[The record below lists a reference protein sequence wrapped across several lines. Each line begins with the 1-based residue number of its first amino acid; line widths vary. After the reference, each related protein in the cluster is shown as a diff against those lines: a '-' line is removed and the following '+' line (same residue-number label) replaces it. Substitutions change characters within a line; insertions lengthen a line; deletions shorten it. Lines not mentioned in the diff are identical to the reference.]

1 MRPHDRTVLAR
12 RRFDGASSPR
22 PSFHSARPFDRPSS
36 PPPSFH
42 CAHRF
47 IFSALTIPLPRFP
60 PRSRPPD
67 ARAHPPRPMSA
78 FSARVN
84 IAPSE
89 SPARECPDGP
99 SPSARPAPPSKRY
112 ITPPS
117 TRVTRLLEGRVCDR
131 PACAVTPRLDIFF
144 PSRSESSLGGT
155 TRDGAVE
162 GPVRSASRAV
172 DRSFRRRTDADR
184 GRPEPPGA
192 ETDTDPSDEG
202 FSRNEPIK
210 SAPRPFTDPP
220 VPPPSH
226 PAPSLQSSRGVR
238 PRPTPAAAPR
248 SPPRPPG

>member
-1 MRPHDRTVLAR
+1 MP
-12 RRFDGASSPR
+12 GR
-22 PSFHSARPFDRPSS
+22 PSAHGPTRP
-36 PPPSFH
+36 
-42 CAHRF
+42 
-47 IFSALTIPLPRFP
+47 P
-60 PRSRPPD
+60 PRSD
-67 ARAHPPRPMSA
+67 
-78 FSARVN
+78 
-84 IAPSE
+84 
-89 SPARECPDGP
+89 
-99 SPSARPAPPSKRY
+99 

-162 GPVRSASRAV
+162 GQVRSASRAV

-192 ETDTDPSDEG
+192 ENDTDPSDSQIFTERADKERPAA
-202 FSRNEPIK
+202 FLLI
-210 SAPRPFTDPP
+210 RPF
-220 VPPPSH
+220 PPPSH

-248 SPPRPPG
+248 SPPG

>member
-12 RRFDGASSPR
+12 GESTAPHR
-22 PSFHSARPFDRPSS
+22 SARPSTLRAPSPAPHRRPRRST
-36 PPPSFH
+36 
-42 CAHRF
+42 AHISF

-99 SPSARPAPPSKRY
+99 SPSARPDPPFEAIYHS
-112 ITPPS
+112 PF
-117 TRVTRLLEGRVCDR
+117 TRVTRLLAWRVCDR

-192 ETDTDPSDEG
+192 ENDTDPSDSQIFTERADKERPAA
-202 FSRNEPIK
+202 FLLI
-210 SAPRPFTDPP
+210 RPFPLSPT
-220 VPPPSH
+220 

-248 SPPRPPG
+248 SPPG

>member
-1 MRPHDRTVLAR
+1 MPGRPVAFGPT
-12 RRFDGASSPR
+12 R
-22 PSFHSARPFDRPSS
+22 PPLEAIS
-36 PPPSFH
+36 
-42 CAHRF
+42 
-47 IFSALTIPLPRFP
+47 LPLPPESLVWWRGECVID
-60 PRSRPPD
+60 PRVRLHRD
-67 ARAHPPRPMSA
+67 
-78 FSARVN
+78 
-84 IAPSE
+84 
-89 SPARECPDGP
+89 
-99 SPSARPAPPSKRY
+99 
-112 ITPPS
+112 S
-117 TRVTRLLEGRVCDR
+117 TF
-131 PACAVTPRLDIFF
+131 FF
-144 PSRSESSLGGT
+144 PSRSESSVGGT

>member
-1 MRPHDRTVLAR
+1 MPGRPVAFGPTR
-12 RRFDGASSPR
+12 
-22 PSFHSARPFDRPSS
+22 
-36 PPPSFH
+36 PPPLEAIYH
-42 CAHRF
+42 
-47 IFSALTIPLPRFP
+47 
-60 PRSRPPD
+60 
-67 ARAHPPRPMSA
+67 
-78 FSARVN
+78 
-84 IAPSE
+84 
-89 SPARECPDGP
+89 SPF
-99 SPSARPAPPSKRY
+99 
-112 ITPPS
+112 

-172 DRSFRRRTDADR
+172 DRSFRTRTDADR

-192 ETDTDPSDEG
+192 ETDTDPSDSQIFTERADKERPAA
-202 FSRNEPIK
+202 FLLI
-210 SAPRPFTDPP
+210 RPFPP
-220 VPPPSH
+220 TP